1 MTDGLTRHD
10 RDLIYVNREA
20 NRIDD
25 YLKDMGAEG
34 RGLGERAQSLNLST
48 DLQRHM
54 KTISGIRNRVVHDSQ
69 PLSDRDRQR
78 FQSAV
83 DEAVRLLEG
92 RGARRYSPPPPPQ
105 RTSGG
110 QATYTA
116 PAPAPAHRVRA
127 SSGSGAWLR
136 FPWVVVTLVG
146 AGLGLLAVL
155 GAISTLSYLLRGQVV
170 TALLMVPSGV
180 LVPWLLSY
188 NILRWVR
195 RK

>member
-1 MTDGLTRHD
+1 MTDGLTQHD
-10 RDLIYVNREA
+10 RDLIYVNKEA

-92 RGARRYSPPPPPQ
+92 RGARRYSPPPPQQ

-116 PAPAPAHRVRA
+116 PAPTYYPARRSA
-127 SSGSGAWLR
+127 GSGAWLR
-136 FPWVVVTLVG
+136 FPWLVVTVV
-146 AGLGLLAVL
+146 AGLLALFGVFGL
-155 GAISTLSYLLRGQVV
+155 VSLLVGGISLIGKLMGMVV
-170 TALLMVPSGV
+170 FVG
-180 LVPWLLSY
+180 VPWLFAYLL
-188 NILRWVR
+188 LRWVR
-195 RK
+195 SK